1 MDFRNEG
8 LNMLKMQEVLDASE
22 FFDSSEIVIPK
33 PFMPLSSR
41 SDTEPHAACTPAL
54 VHRLRNSR
62 PGSMAQCLPNM
73 LWSCALWR
81 MFSCAV
87 VAIVTSGVLEL
98 LGWWLRE
105 EGELRR

>member
-41 SDTEPHAACTPAL
+41 SDTEPPAACCMHQCSCAQAAQLQAWQKCTTPA
-54 VHRLRNSR
+54 
-62 PGSMAQCLPNM
+62 
-73 LWSCALWR
+73 
-81 MFSCAV
+81 
-87 VAIVTSGVLEL
+87 
-98 LGWWLRE
+98 
-105 EGELRR
+105 

>member
-41 SDTEPHAACTPAL
+41 SDTCPPAACCMHPCFRATPGLAKLHPAPLAACSL
-54 VHRLRNSR
+54 VLQW
-62 PGSMAQCLPNM
+62 PLYA
-73 LWSCALWR
+73 
-81 MFSCAV
+81 
-87 VAIVTSGVLEL
+87 
-98 LGWWLRE
+98 
-105 EGELRR
+105 